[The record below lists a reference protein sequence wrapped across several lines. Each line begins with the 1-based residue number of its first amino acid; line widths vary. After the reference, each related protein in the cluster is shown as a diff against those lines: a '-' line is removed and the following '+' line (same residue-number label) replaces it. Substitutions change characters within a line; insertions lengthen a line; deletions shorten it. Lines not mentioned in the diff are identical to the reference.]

1 VEDNREN
8 DSFSFHCKNI
18 TAWDEQKEKSTTR
31 FRKIEAGYRKKSESL
46 FSQANHLSTVINC
59 GFLSFTTIWN
69 NAMEKAMALFQAMVL
84 S

>member
-8 DSFSFHCKNI
+8 DSFSFHCKNV

-31 FRKIEAGYRKKSESL
+31 FRKAGYRKKSESL
-46 FSQANHLSTVINC
+46 FSQANHLSAVINC
-59 GFLSFTTIWN
+59 GFLSFTTIWSN
-69 NAMEKAMALFQAMVL
+69 ARAMEKAVL